1 MRLPSAESNRC
12 VARRIAAIAVALL
25 AIASPSRSAV
35 AQATPSDTAPVA
47 SRVVHVIPIEGMIDM
62 GLAPFVERILRD
74 AAANDAAAVVL
85 EINTFGGRVDAAVA
99 IRDALLSSD
108 VLTIAYVNRRAIS
121 AGALIALAA
130 NHIVMADGSTIGAAT
145 PVQMGPTGTSEPTA
159 VDEKG
164 VSYVRGEFRA
174 TATAR
179 GRPATVAE
187 AMVDADIVIPGLIE
201 KGKLLTLTT
210 DEALEHGIADFQVRD
225 INDALSRFGLTGAEL
240 QRTSPNWAEGFVRLI
255 THPLL
260 ASLLLSVA
268 MLGILLEIRTPGFGI
283 PGALGVTALILV
295 MGGHWVVQLVGW
307 EEIILV
313 GLGMILLSLELFVIP
328 GFGIAGIAGILSLL
342 AGLSLALVG
351 QGATIG
357 AMLGALGRVGMSMVV
372 AIAASLLMMRYLP
385 STPMGRQLMLDT
397 ALPRGG
403 GDDAEPE
410 PNAPSPWLRRVGRT
424 TSPLRPAGIAEFD
437 GKRVDVVSEG
447 DLIESG
453 TAVVVTRVDG
463 NRIVVRRQS
472 A

>member
-1 MRLPSAESNRC
+1 MRPFNADSPRGM
-12 VARRIAAIAVALL
+12 ARRIAALGVALL
-25 AIASPSRSAV
+25 TFAGSPGAAH
-35 AQATPSDTAPVA
+35 AQDEPATAR
-47 SRVVHVIPIEGMIDM
+47 RVVRVIPIEGMIDM
-62 GLAPFVERILRD
+62 GLAPFVERILKD
-74 AAANDAAAVVL
+74 AASDGTAAVVL

-99 IRDALLSSD
+99 IRDALLSSE
-108 VLTIAYVNRRAIS
+108 VLTIAYINRRAIS

-130 NHIVMADGSTIGAAT
+130 NHIVIADGGTIGAAT
-145 PVQMGPTGTSEPTA
+145 PVQMGATGASEPTA

-164 VSYVRGEFRA
+164 VSYVRGEFRS
-174 TATAR
+174 TAAAR
-179 GRPATVAE
+179 GRPTNIAE
-187 AMVDADIVIPGLIE
+187 ARVDADIAIPGLIE
-201 KGKLLTLTT
+201 QGKLLTLTT
-210 DEALEHGIADFQVRD
+210 DEALEHGIADFQVTD
-225 INDALSRFGLTGAEL
+225 ISDALSRFGLAGAQLE
-240 QRTSPNWAEGFVRLI
+240 RSSPNWAEDFVRLI

-313 GLGMILLSLELFVIP
+313 GLGMILLALELFVIP

-351 QGATIG
+351 QGATVS

-385 STPMGRQLMLDT
+385 STPIGRQLLLDS
-397 ALPRGG
+397 ALPRGA
-403 GDDAEPE
+403 GDDAPSS
-410 PNAPSPWLRRVGRT
+410 PPPPSPWLRRVGRT
-424 TSPLRPAGIAEFD
+424 TSTLRPAGIAEFD

-447 DLIESG
+447 DMIESG
-453 TAVVVTRVDG
+453 AAVVVTRVDG
-463 NRIVVRRQS
+463 NRIVVRRQT